1 MTCFTELNDNLLM
14 WAHYGGQYRGFCLE
28 FRTDDELFKKLRK
41 VCYTDTMPQIDIVD
55 CVVNRNFDQLLNSLF
70 CTKSSPWAYEKEWR
84 AIHNDSNTPFTYTPE
99 ALKAVYFGPE
109 CQAQD
114 CDLICCILYTQN
126 PNVELYRGTRST
138 TKFKVEFSSIS
149 YRPPTQA

>member
-1 MTCFTELNDNLLM
+1 M

-84 AIHNDSNTPFTYTPE
+84 ACNTQRFQHPLHIH
-99 ALKAVYFGPE
+99 A
-109 CQAQD
+109 
-114 CDLICCILYTQN
+114 
-126 PNVELYRGTRST
+126 RGTQGRLLWARMPSAGLRLDMLYFVHT
-138 TKFKVEFSSIS
+138 ES
-149 YRPPTQA
+149 QC